1 MAALRMSMSQL
12 RFEVAR
18 RSYSKNHVTFLSS
31 HVLTSIGIPNGVSI
45 CEYVRMG
52 NVKSAD
58 EKTISA
64 AMSESGLM
72 EFEERLAT
80 KLGDPK
86 NDALQKARES
96 LGLRERYQFVTL
108 SGGQKRCL
116 EIAQL
121 LMRLADARL
130 LVLDELESNLDAGK
144 FDLLNY
150 ILARRPKNCTV
161 VLITHCMAMTT
172 RGVDWIYVMKEGE
185 IVEGGTHE
193 QLMER
198 EDGMYRALQKADWER
213 QSGSTGYCSECEC
226 PKCRE
231 AKMN

>member
-64 AMSESGLM
+64 AISESGLM

-86 NDALQKARES
+86 NDALQKA
-96 LGLRERYQFVTL
+96 
-108 SGGQKRCL
+108 
-116 EIAQL
+116 
-121 LMRLADARL
+121 
-130 LVLDELESNLDAGK
+130 
-144 FDLLNY
+144 
-150 ILARRPKNCTV
+150 
-161 VLITHCMAMTT
+161 
-172 RGVDWIYVMKEGE
+172 
-185 IVEGGTHE
+185 
-193 QLMER
+193 
-198 EDGMYRALQKADWER
+198 
-213 QSGSTGYCSECEC
+213 
-226 PKCRE
+226 
-231 AKMN
+231 